1 MGLEAGARLASDL
14 FSPLELLLCNNMRA
28 GVRRAPLGGC
38 ALCMHYRSNFVDDC
52 SSVRCLPE
60 TQALE
65 RLKQGAGVWLMH
77 GQAGAGSPEVRVI
90 LRQALLVLENA
101 ALCRLT
107 MAVANRL
114 GGLAF
119 GLLEA
124 FFVKFYQHVVDP
136 APAGSWPF
144 RFFEFLAKGPL
155 KCARPLHP
163 LCCGSP
169 ASQALTCRPRACPCA
184 LKCFL

>member
-1 MGLEAGARLASDL
+1 MSGERLLEGVLCACTIEATLWMTAAVCGVCQKRR
-14 FSPLELLLCNNMRA
+14 PLK
-28 GVRRAPLGGC
+28 G
-38 ALCMHYRSNFVDDC
+38 
-52 SSVRCLPE
+52 
-60 TQALE
+60 
-65 RLKQGAGVWLMH
+65 LKQGAGVWLMH